1 MDVEGDGVLLQ
12 ETSHQ
17 PPFGLRTLNR
27 VWILTGS
34 SLQPCLGSLCV
45 SRGRGES
52 TPVSPHKMR
61 QKGPRGHPTS
71 GPTGVDIERPITYKE
86 GPKKGW
92 GNVHEEP

>member
-1 MDVEGDGVLLQ
+1 M
-12 ETSHQ
+12 
-17 PPFGLRTLNR
+17 
-27 VWILTGS
+27 
-34 SLQPCLGSLCV
+34 
-45 SRGRGES
+45 
-52 TPVSPHKMR
+52 SPHKMR